1 MKKITALIM
10 MAIMIT
16 IGGVYA
22 AWIYAT
28 GTTATFEEKGVGITL
43 IGAQANNEMTVG
55 TFSMSQAVN
64 VDIDDD
70 ESDATLHKAV
80 LKVDGG
86 MTITFTPND
95 LAGDTNIENYGIK
108 MSLTLKI
115 TEKTYK
121 DKVIFGAA
129 KAVYYSPV
137 ITGDETT
144 KTADVSKN
152 EIGTYSKTV
161 DGAFTWTLTE
171 DEILSMLVFNEGEDL
186 ILDSIAAHN
195 AFADALAGGTAIN
208 FVIEHVRQS

>member
-55 TFSMSQAVN
+55 TFSMSEAVN

-80 LKVDGG
+80 LRVGGG
-86 MTITFTPND
+86 MTITFTAND
-95 LAGDTNIENYGIK
+95 LAGDANVKNYGIK

-121 DKVIFGAA
+121 DKVIFKAA

-137 ITGDETT
+137 ISGTETT
-144 KTADVSKN
+144 KAADESKN
-152 EIGTYSKTV
+152 EIGTYTKTG
-161 DGAFTWTLTE
+161 DGVFTWTLTE
-171 DEILSMLVFNEGEDL
+171 SEILSMLVFNEGEDL

-208 FVIEHVRQS
+208 FVIEHIRQS